1 LRTSNKKS
9 QPKAS
14 GTVLHVVSSGGLYG
28 LERMLLNLLPE
39 LERRGCPVTLLCLDG
54 PKTEVGR
61 AAQELGIST
70 VFVDCA
76 SRVTP
81 GGWVDLYRV
90 LTLHRPRL
98 VHAHGYK
105 AIILA
110 GAAALARGVP
120 GVATYHNVAARA
132 AEQYRGL
139 SLYFALETPI
149 LRRFRG
155 VAAVSTQIAD
165 ELKARRISDSRIRV
179 IFNGIAKP
187 GPRGD
192 AISEHNPFDPCILSL
207 SRLSSEKNVHLIL
220 DSVAALRAEFP
231 RIGVL
236 IGGDGPLLNDL
247 KVRAASLGIQD
258 SVRFLGFV
266 QDVRP
271 LYEASDVFV
280 LASQTEGMPIAVLEA
295 MALRLPIVA
304 SRVGGIPLM
313 LDDEKEALLVEPND
327 YRSLYAA
334 LRRLAVDAQLRT
346 NIAQAAGVRFE
357 RDYTAERMAESYT
370 RLYDDIAPL

>member
-1 LRTSNKKS
+1 M
-9 QPKAS
+9 AS

-39 LERRGCPVTLLCLDG
+39 LGRQGCPVTLLCLDG

-61 AAQELGIST
+61 AAQELGIPT

-76 SRVTP
+76 RRVTP
-81 GGWVDLYRV
+81 RGWIDLYR
-90 LTLHRPRL
+90 TIGSHRPRL

-132 AEQYRGL
+132 AEYSKNL
-139 SLYFALETPI
+139 SWYFVLETRI
-149 LRRFRG
+149 LRRLRG
-155 VAAVSTQIAD
+155 VVAVSGQIAD
-165 ELKARRISDSRIRV
+165 ELKSRRVRERRIRI
-179 IFNGIAKP
+179 ILNGIAKP
-187 GPRGD
+187 VSSLSGRPLSD
-192 AISEHNPFDPCILSL
+192 HVKPFRICILSI
-207 SRLSSEKNVHLIL
+207 SRLSQEKNIHLVL

-231 RIGVL
+231 DIGL
-236 IGGDGPLLNDL
+236 IVGGDGPLLSEL
-247 KVRAASLGIQD
+247 RARTASLGIQD
-258 SVRFLGFV
+258 CVRFLGFV

-271 LYEASDVFV
+271 LYEACDAFV

-304 SRVGGIPLM
+304 TRVGGIPLM
-313 LDDEKEALLVEPND
+313 LDNGTEALLVEPDD
-327 YRSLYAA
+327 YRSLYEA
-334 LRRLAVDAQLRT
+334 LRRLVRDAHLRE
-346 NIAQAAGVRFE
+346 NIAQAAHARFE
-357 RDYTAERMAESYT
+357 RDYTAERMAESYIQ
-370 RLYDDIAPL
+370 LYNDVTPIS